1 MLETYVCHENICD
14 IIKWLN
20 EVKNMMNINEGLKD
34 KISYLNKVL
43 LDKYKDL
50 LSLDRTSFRN
60 FIGENIGSI
69 KKLEKLTKEQLSQYA
84 KKGGILGVDGSN
96 NRMGGAYPHFVE
108 IYQGLAKSTIHKDKP
123 IYKTDFFTPLYTEKE
138 NSLLENQMEAQESIR
153 QRKLSTIEVE
163 AALEGIH
170 KLNPY
175 AVIMDGSLIRY
186 DIECFDRWM
195 ELRKE
200 CESRGIILIGVIKD
214 IKTSIIGDLLRKDKS
229 LGIKE
234 CFHDRELLYGLLEY
248 GEIIPI
254 HADVTKKTE
263 EGFSSLFMRSSQAP
277 TVIGMDILDSQKNH
291 LEEMARLVLSLTPE
305 DGRGVPLWIDMVD
318 SEVKIPD
325 QMIRG
330 LLESYLNRDIL
341 EMLFICE
348 RDKRTL

>member
-50 LSLDRTSFRN
+50 LSLDRTSLRN

-170 KLNPY
+170 KLNP
-175 AVIMDGSLIRY
+175 M
-186 DIECFDRWM
+186 
-195 ELRKE
+195 
-200 CESRGIILIGVIKD
+200 
-214 IKTSIIGDLLRKDKS
+214 
-229 LGIKE
+229 
-234 CFHDRELLYGLLEY
+234 
-248 GEIIPI
+248 
-254 HADVTKKTE
+254 
-263 EGFSSLFMRSSQAP
+263 Q
-277 TVIGMDILDSQKNH
+277 
-291 LEEMARLVLSLTPE
+291 
-305 DGRGVPLWIDMVD
+305 
-318 SEVKIPD
+318 
-325 QMIRG
+325 
-330 LLESYLNRDIL
+330 
-341 EMLFICE
+341 
-348 RDKRTL
+348 